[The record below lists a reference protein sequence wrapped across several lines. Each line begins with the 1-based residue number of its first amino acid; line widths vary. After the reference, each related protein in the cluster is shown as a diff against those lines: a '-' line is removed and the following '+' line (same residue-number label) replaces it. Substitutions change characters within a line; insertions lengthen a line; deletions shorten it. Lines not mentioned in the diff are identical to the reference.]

1 MRVSGRFGRGGGG
14 YVELLSVSAWAK
26 TAVARNMLAIS
37 TLRVCGVERR
47 GMRQLRAAGEMGSS
61 IDDGRR
67 RIMSLVDV
75 SGAI

>member
-1 MRVSGRFGRGGGG
+1 MSGRFGREGFH
-14 YVELLSVSAWAK
+14 VESLSVSAWAK

-37 TLRVCGVERR
+37 TLRICGVERC
-47 GMRQLRAAGEMGSS
+47 GMRQLRAAGEMESS